1 MYADFSI
8 ISMWMVSTTNDCMKS
23 IETICNR
30 YVDTDQISTRYNYT
44 MDIHIFI
51 VG

>member
-1 MYADFSI
+1 MYADFPKISI
-8 ISMWMVSTTNDCMKS
+8 QMMSTTNDCMKS

-30 YVDTDQISTRYNYT
+30 YVDTDRISTRYNYM